1 MKIFVTRQPQTAT
14 NSFFL
19 KSRTIVKLMEKVMIS
34 VNIRAGW
41 NVPII
46 ETVCWNGTLF
56 IVVLI

>member
-14 NSFFL
+14 NSFFF

-34 VNIRAGW
+34 ANIRAGW

-46 ETVCWNGTLF
+46 ETVC
-56 IVVLI
+56 